1 MPSMHVSRRNSY
13 TAPAALVSL
22 ALSFVYND
30 ERGTRL
36 RHTLAAQAR
45 SLAASAVAA
54 TNVCCH
60 RETHSRSTIILTLR
74 AAGVTANRAAGSK
87 RETGRRDAARALA
100 LDLQVHT
107 HKQRERL
114 ADRMERNAWRTG
126 CSRIWKTGCGC
137 SSSSTLSLVEAILSS
152 ALALSHRFLYLFS
165 PSSLSL
171 SVSLSLL
178 LLQLQ
183 GKQDHKGKAQERTSS
198 KKDRGS
204 RRSERGKGRGW
215 QRQDGTGD
223 CMSIARPPIRV
234 TYTDAGHETGSHTH
248 TTTESD
254 WSRGGDDR
262 QAGTQRE
269 KLTYFLRSNTLTP
282 FASHSHHVTKK
293 G

>member
-1 MPSMHVSRRNSY
+1 MSSMHVSRRNCY
-13 TAPAALVSL
+13 TAPAALAPL

-137 SSSSTLSLVEAILSS
+137 SSSTHSLVEAILSS

-171 SVSLSLL
+171 SFSCNC
-178 LLQLQ
+178 
-183 GKQDHKGKAQERTSS
+183 KASKTTRERLKSVQAA
-198 KKDRGS
+198 
-204 RRSERGKGRGW
+204 RRTEEAGGAREEKEEDGKGRMGLV
-215 QRQDGTGD
+215 
-223 CMSIARPPIRV
+223 IACRLRV
-234 TYTDAGHETGSHTH
+234 L
-248 TTTESD
+248 
-254 WSRGGDDR
+254 
-262 QAGTQRE
+262 Q
-269 KLTYFLRSNTLTP
+269 
-282 FASHSHHVTKK
+282 FASHTRMQDTKPGHTLTQPLRVIGVAAETTDK
-293 G
+293 LGRREKS